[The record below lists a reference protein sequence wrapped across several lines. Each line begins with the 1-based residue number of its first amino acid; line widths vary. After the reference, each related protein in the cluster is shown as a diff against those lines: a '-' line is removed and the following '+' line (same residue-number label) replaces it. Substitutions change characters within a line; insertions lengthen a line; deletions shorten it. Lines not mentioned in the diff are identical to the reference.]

1 MAVAAAAGTPGIAR
15 RLACM
20 LYEAILLFAI
30 GFAASSLFFY
40 ASGGLGASGYGRTM
54 LQVFLVAVFAAY
66 FLWCW
71 LRGGQT
77 LAMKTW
83 KIRLVA
89 PGHDRVPP
97 LTALLRFVLALLA
110 VPTGIAL
117 GWALFDRDRQF
128 LHDRLAGTRL
138 VMA

>member
-1 MAVAAAAGTPGIAR
+1 
-15 RLACM
+15 
-20 LYEAILLFAI
+20 
-30 GFAASSLFFY
+30 
-40 ASGGLGASGYGRTM
+40 
-54 LQVFLVAVFAAY
+54 VFAAY

-97 LTALLRFVLALLA
+97 LTALLRFALALFA

-117 GWALFDRDRQF
+117 GWALFDRERQF

-138 VMA
+138 VMV